1 MAAAPVKDSRFVLD
15 MDIPVVFNGRDE
27 NTKRSNLMRFQTG
40 QSGNPA
46 GRPPGSL
53 NKKTLALEAVLQ
65 EEAAEAAKSLIE
77 RAKNGDLAA
86 MRMCLDRFAP
96 TGRNRPVAIELP
108 VIKTPE
114 DAELA
119 LTVVT
124 DELAAG
130 NLTISE
136 ATALVALIDRM
147 LRVAE
152 RMWNFARNRRY
163 GAKRDAILLDDEEAP
178 QGTARAAEPAAK
190 PAAPLYSPVNSGVAA
205 GAGKDQPPA
214 AGEGASARVAAPQ
227 EDMPLPRAA

>member
-1 MAAAPVKDSRFVLD
+1 MH
-15 MDIPVVFNGRDE
+15 
-27 NTKRSNLMRFQTG
+27 FQPG

-46 GRPPGSL
+46 GRPLGSL
-53 NKKTLALEAVLQ
+53 NKKTLAFDAELQ
-65 EEAAEAAKSLIE
+65 EQAAEAAKSLIE

-130 NLTISE
+130 ELSISE
-136 ATALVALIDRM
+136 ATAHR
-147 LRVAE
+147 
-152 RMWNFARNRRY
+152 
-163 GAKRDAILLDDEEAP
+163 P
-178 QGTARAAEPAAK
+178 HAACCRTDVEVP
-190 PAAPLYSPVNSGVAA
+190 A
-205 GAGKDQPPA
+205 GARRSRRSRPGSA
-214 AGEGASARVAAPQ
+214 ADGSAGAATGRGASCSRRAPVFSC
-227 EDMPLPRAA
+227 

>member
-1 MAAAPVKDSRFVLD
+1 
-15 MDIPVVFNGRDE
+15 
-27 NTKRSNLMRFQTG
+27 MRFQPG

-53 NKKTLALEAVLQ
+53 NKKTLAVDAELQ
-65 EEAAEAAKSLIE
+65 EQAAEAAKLLIE

-130 NLTISE
+130 ELSIAE
-136 ATALVALIDRM
+136 ASALVSLIERM

-152 RMWNFARNRRY
+152 RMWKFQQARLEAA
-163 GAKRDAILLDDEEAP
+163 GAEQEAPKTEAEAP
-178 QGTARAAEPAAK
+178 QPAEK
-190 PAAPLYSPVNSGVAA
+190 PAAPLYSPVNSGAA
-205 GAGKDQPPA
+205 ATAESTAGSSHKTGAGQPNVP
-214 AGEGASARVAAPQ
+214 GDEV
-227 EDMPLPRAA
+227 PLPRAA

>member
-1 MAAAPVKDSRFVLD
+1 MH
-15 MDIPVVFNGRDE
+15 
-27 NTKRSNLMRFQTG
+27 FQPG

-46 GRPPGSL
+46 GRPSGSL
-53 NKKTLALEAVLQ
+53 NKQTIAVQAVMEERAKELATD
-65 EEAAEAAKSLIE
+65 LID

-86 MRMCLDRFAP
+86 MRLCMEQLVP
-96 TGRNRPVAIELP
+96 TGRNRRVPIELP

-130 NLTISE
+130 NLSISE
-136 ATALVALIDRM
+136 ASALVGLIDRM

-152 RMWNFARNRRY
+152 RMWNFERNRRY

-178 QGTARAAEPAAK
+178 QATDETPQTAEK

-205 GAGKDQPPA
+205 GADASGAPSRKVEPRPGDAPA
-214 AGEGASARVAAPQ
+214 EEA
-227 EDMPLPRAA
+227 PLPRAA